1 MCDGRQSRWPWE
13 IATKRQDI
21 VNTIGLRK
29 VCLLKKMRIDYT
41 LGQKQEKIIMI
52 AIPSNNNTSALER
65 IVSNLSGVVGSLS
78 NPAIQRQAAAVGF
91 WEENNT

>member
-1 MCDGRQSRWPWE
+1 MVCDGRQSRWPWE

-65 IVSNLSGVVGSLS
+65 IVSNLLGVLGNLEK
-78 NPAIQRQAAAVGF
+78 PAMQEQAAAAGF
-91 WEENNT
+91 WA